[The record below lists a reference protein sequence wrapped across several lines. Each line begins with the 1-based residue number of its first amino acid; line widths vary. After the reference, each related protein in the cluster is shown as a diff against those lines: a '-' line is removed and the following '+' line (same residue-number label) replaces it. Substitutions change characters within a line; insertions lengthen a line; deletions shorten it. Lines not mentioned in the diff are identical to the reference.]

1 MPEMTPI
8 RKIHRQTLAPAAAEA
23 ASAPEMDA
31 ITGRRP
37 RRLEPV
43 SAASRERE
51 RRVREEYERLH
62 RRYGTSRYL
71 SRARRAETVMKE
83 PPPTPVSDVA
93 KISMRPLGEAPG
105 LISLEELAI
114 GEEQRKR
121 ETHISKEAVRAAQL
135 EPILQYEVLMGQY
148 YEQLNRY
155 NQQLQEYNQALAAKR
170 ELDKSVE
177 AYGFTK
183 YEDYMAYIQEMKYT
197 QHLNRLGAALK
208 ESELIARAYAR
219 GDINDPT
226 EQLRE
231 QMRRIET
238 EAKHL
243 KSTWSVDV
251 GPEPQMYMGEVSDY
265 VSEITA
271 LRKPETA
278 DVTTDTGYRV
288 YPITVDYDYNT
299 KPPSRYPDTTFGQID
314 EKLSKYINL
323 PHIPE
328 EDART
333 YAKLWSATGA
343 TPASR
348 ALQESGYGL
357 VYGAYEGVRSKPL
370 TGLASFGIGL
380 LGGAALKGA
389 SKVPQLAKAAPKVVR
404 GLESLWFGSIAGRT
418 AVGGLDTSTGKI
430 SPDFFGAGRAL
441 GEIITTEAAPVIAG
455 GVAGQRAATIT
466 GDIVRTRGLPE
477 IPTTDLVR
485 PEILAGKETFPVE
498 PPGAVSPKELVS
510 KFEVA
515 GRPIGVK
522 EPGGYHATT
531 APFPPETPIQM
542 GKRPYEGGG
551 LSIAP
556 EISPHFTRLS
566 RGGTKFDPFD
576 ISVLPGTPSDPTV
589 LYIKPSA
596 GIRTIPSD
604 IPRSGMEDM
613 ARFMLSPQ
621 AERGAAYIAPKYEA
635 GWKTGRMESEAMIPV
650 GTQTKRVRD
659 VGYIRLWGRR
669 VPIEERIAY
678 APTTEPTLPTSTKA
692 SGDITK
698 SSRSPYAPTVKPS
711 LLTGSSIASVR
722 PSQIGISPSMIG
734 IPPSLLRPLKP
745 KMSKSPSAKPKPSRP
760 SVIVVGPSPQITKS
774 SVSIRS
780 SLSTPPILRSAPKIR
795 ISKPTVSRVRPIS
808 SPDIDIGITSPTLP
822 SRPRLGPSARP
833 PRRLTSLDDKPRKG
847 RWPWE
852 WLGIGYRERATPH
865 ARLESAYLN
874 LPDVFSKR
882 TVDVKNIGRIRIPK
896 RRY

>member
-8 RKIHRQTLAPAAAEA
+8 RKIHRQTLAPAAPEA

-31 ITGRRP
+31 ITGQRP

-43 SAASRERE
+43 STASRERE

-71 SRARRAETVMKE
+71 SPTRRAETVMQE

-93 KISMRPLGEAPG
+93 KISMRPLGKAPG

-135 EPILQYEVLMGQY
+135 EPTLQYEERLGQY
-148 YEQLNRY
+148 HELLNRY

-177 AYGFTK
+177 PYGFTK

-208 ESELIARAYAR
+208 ESELIARAYGR
-219 GDINDPT
+219 GDIEDPT

-265 VSEITA
+265 VSEVTA

-278 DVTTDTGYRV
+278 DVTKDKWGYRV
-288 YPITVDYDYNT
+288 YPTTVDYDYSV
-299 KPPSRYPDTTFGQID
+299 KPPSRYPDTTFGRID
-314 EKLSKYINL
+314 EKLSEYINL
-323 PHIPE
+323 PHLPE

-333 YAKLWSATGA
+333 YAKLWAATGL
-343 TPASR
+343 TPAER
-348 ALQESGYGL
+348 GFRDSGFGL
-357 VYGAYEGVRSKPL
+357 VYGAYEGVRTKPL

-404 GLESLWFGSIAGRT
+404 GLESLWVGSIVGRT

-477 IPTTDLVR
+477 IPTTDLIR

-498 PPGAVSPKELVS
+498 PAGKVSPKELVS

-556 EISPHFTRLS
+556 EISPHFTRLP

-589 LYIKPSA
+589 MYIKPSA
-596 GIRTIPSD
+596 GVRTIPSD
-604 IPRSGMEDM
+604 IGRSGMEDM
-613 ARFMLSPQ
+613 ARFMLGPR

-678 APTTEPTLPTSTKA
+678 APTTEPTLPTPTKV

-711 LLTGSSIASVR
+711 LLTGSSVATVR
-722 PSQIGISPSMIG
+722 TSQIG
-734 IPPSLLRPLKP
+734 IPPSMLRPSRP
-745 KMSKSPSAKPKPSRP
+745 GRRQVPDVGEVIPQPSRP
-760 SVIVVGPSPQITKS
+760 SVIGVGPSPQITKS
-774 SVSIRS
+774 PVSTRS
-780 SLSTPPILRSAPKIR
+780 SLSTPPILRPAPKIE

-808 SPDIDIGITSPTLP
+808 PPDIDIGITTPTLP
-822 SRPRLGPSARP
+822 SRSRLGPSARP

-882 TVDVKNIGRIRIPK
+882 TIDIKNIGRIRIPK

>member
-8 RKIHRQTLAPAAAEA
+8 RKIHRQTIAPVAPEA

-31 ITGRRP
+31 ITGQRP

-93 KISMRPLGEAPG
+93 KITMRPLGEAPG

-135 EPILQYEVLMGQY
+135 EPTLQYEERMGQY
-148 YEQLNRY
+148 YELLNRY
-155 NQQLQEYNQALAAKR
+155 SQQLQEYNQALATQR

-177 AYGFTK
+177 PYGFTK

-208 ESELIARAYAR
+208 ESELIARAYGR
-219 GDINDPT
+219 GDIEDPT

-231 QMRRIET
+231 QMWRIET

-265 VSEITA
+265 VSEIAA

-278 DVTTDTGYRV
+278 DVTKDMWGYRV
-288 YPITVDYDYNT
+288 YPTTVDYDYNA
-299 KPPSRYPDTTFGQID
+299 KPPSRYPDTTFGRID
-314 EKLSKYINL
+314 EKLSEYINL

-333 YAKLWSATGA
+333 YAKLGAATGL
-343 TPASR
+343 TPAHR
-348 ALQESGYGL
+348 ALQELGYGL

-404 GLESLWFGSIAGRT
+404 GLESLWAGSIAGRT
-418 AVGGLDTSTGKI
+418 TIGGLDASTGKI
-430 SPDFFGAGRAL
+430 SPDFFGAGRSL

-466 GDIVRTRGLPE
+466 GDVIRTRGLPE

-498 PPGAVSPKELVS
+498 PAGAVSPKELVS

-515 GRPIGVK
+515 GRPIGIK

-531 APFPPETPIQM
+531 APFPPETPIKM

-566 RGGTKFDPFD
+566 REGTKFDPFD

-589 LYIKPSA
+589 MYIRPSA

-604 IPRSGMEDM
+604 IGRSGMEDM
-613 ARFMLSPQ
+613 ARFMLSPRAQ
-621 AERGAAYIAPKYEA
+621 RGAAYIAPKYEA

-669 VPIEERIAY
+669 VPIEERIAS
-678 APTTEPTLPTSTKA
+678 APTTEPTLPTPTKV

-722 PSQIGISPSMIG
+722 PSQIGIPPSMIG
-734 IPPSLLRPLKP
+734 IPPSILRPLKP
-745 KMSKSPSAKPKPSRP
+745 KMSKSPAGKPKPSRP
-760 SVIVVGPSPQITKS
+760 SVIGVGPSPQITKS
-774 SVSIRS
+774 PVLTRS

-795 ISKPTVSRVRPIS
+795 ISKPTVSRVRPA
-808 SPDIDIGITSPTLP
+808 SPPDIGITSPTLP
-822 SRPRLGPSARP
+822 SRPRLGPSTRP
-833 PRRLTSLDDKPRKG
+833 PRRLTSVDDKPRKG

>member
-8 RKIHRQTLAPAAAEA
+8 RKIQRQTLAPAAPEA

-62 RRYGTSRYL
+62 RRYGRSRYL
-71 SRARRAETVMKE
+71 SPARRAETVMQE
-83 PPPTPVSDVA
+83 PPPTPLSDVA
-93 KISMRPLGEAPG
+93 KISMRPLGTAPG

-135 EPILQYEVLMGQY
+135 EPILQYEERLGQY
-148 YEQLNRY
+148 YELLNQY
-155 NQQLQEYNQALAAKR
+155 NKQLQEYNQALAAKR

-177 AYGFTK
+177 PYGFTK

-208 ESELIARAYAR
+208 ESELIARAYGR
-219 GDINDPT
+219 GDIEDPT

-238 EAKHL
+238 EVKHL

-251 GPEPQMYMGEVSDY
+251 GPEPQMYMREVSDY
-265 VSEITA
+265 VSEIAA
-271 LRKPETA
+271 LRKPETV

-288 YPITVDYDYNT
+288 YPITVNYDYNA
-299 KPPSRYPDTTFGQID
+299 KPPSRYPDTVFGRID
-314 EKLSKYINL
+314 EKLSEYINL
-323 PHIPE
+323 PHLPE
-328 EDART
+328 EDARR
-333 YAKLWSATGA
+333 YAKLWAATEPI
-343 TPASR
+343 PALR
-348 ALQESGYGL
+348 GVRESGFGL
-357 VYGAYEGVRSKPL
+357 VYGAYEGVRTKPL

-389 SKVPQLAKAAPKVVR
+389 SKVPQLAKAAPTVVR
-404 GLESLWFGSIAGRT
+404 GLESLWFGSIVGRT

-430 SPDFFGAGRAL
+430 SLDFFGAGRVL
-441 GEIITTEAAPVIAG
+441 GEIVTTEAAPVIAG

-477 IPTTDLVR
+477 IPTTDLIR

-498 PPGAVSPKELVS
+498 PPGAVSPKKLVS

-515 GRPIGVK
+515 GRPIGIK

-542 GKRPYEGGG
+542 GRRPYEGGG

-556 EISPHFTRLS
+556 EISPHFTRLP

-576 ISVLPGTPSDPTV
+576 ISVLPGTPSDPSV
-589 LYIKPSA
+589 MYIKPSA
-596 GIRTIPSD
+596 GVRTIPSD
-604 IPRSGMEDM
+604 IGRSGMKDM
-613 ARFMLSPQ
+613 AEFMLGPR

-635 GWKTGRMESEAMIPV
+635 GWKTGWMESEAMIPV

-678 APTTEPTLPTSTKA
+678 APTTEPTMPTPTKL

-698 SSRSPYAPTVKPS
+698 SSRSSYAPTVKPS

-722 PSQIGISPSMIG
+722 PSQIRITPSM
-734 IPPSLLRPLKP
+734 LR
-745 KMSKSPSAKPKPSRP
+745 PSRP
-760 SVIVVGPSPQITKS
+760 GRRQAYDGGVIPQPSKPSVIDVGPSPQITKP

-780 SLSTPPILRSAPKIR
+780 SLSTPPILRSAPKIG

-808 SPDIDIGITSPTLP
+808 PPDIDIGITSPALP
-822 SRPRLGPSARP
+822 SRPRLGPAMRQ
-833 PRRLTSLDDKPRKG
+833 PRRLTSLDDKPQRG

-852 WLGIGYRERATPH
+852 WLGISYRERATPH

-874 LPDVFSKR
+874 LPDVFSIR
-882 TVDVKNIGRIRIPK
+882 MVDVKNIGRIRIPK

>member
-1 MPEMTPI
+1 
-8 RKIHRQTLAPAAAEA
+8 
-23 ASAPEMDA
+23 
-31 ITGRRP
+31 
-37 RRLEPV
+37 
-43 SAASRERE
+43 
-51 RRVREEYERLH
+51 
-62 RRYGTSRYL
+62 
-71 SRARRAETVMKE
+71 
-83 PPPTPVSDVA
+83 
-93 KISMRPLGEAPG
+93 MRPLGEAPG

-121 ETHISKEAVRAAQL
+121 ETHISKEAVRAVQL
-135 EPILQYEVLMGQY
+135 EPILQYEIRMAQY
-148 YEQLNRY
+148 YELLDRY
-155 NQQLQEYNQALAAKR
+155 NKQLQEYNQALAAQR

-177 AYGFTK
+177 PYGFTK
-183 YEDYMAYIQEMKYT
+183 YEDYMAYIWEMKYT

-208 ESELIARAYAR
+208 ESELLARAYGR
-219 GDINDPT
+219 GDIEDPT

-265 VSEITA
+265 VSEVTA
-271 LRKPETA
+271 LRKPETV
-278 DVTTDTGYRV
+278 DVTTDKWGYRV
-288 YPITVDYDYNT
+288 YPITVDYDYNV
-299 KPPSRYPDTTFGQID
+299 KPPSRYPDTTFGRID
-314 EKLSKYINL
+314 EKLSQYINL

-333 YAKLWSATGA
+333 YAKLWSATEPI
-343 TPASR
+343 PAQR
-348 ALQESGYGL
+348 GVRELGFGL
-357 VYGAYEGVRSKPL
+357 VYGAYEGVRTKPL
-370 TGLASFGIGL
+370 TGLASFGVGL

-389 SKVPQLAKAAPKVVR
+389 SKVPQLAKAAPTVVR
-404 GLESLWFGSIAGRT
+404 GLESLWFGSIVGRT

-441 GEIITTEAAPVIAG
+441 GEIVTTEAAPVIAG

-515 GRPIGVK
+515 GRPIGIK

-531 APFPPETPIQM
+531 APFPPETPIKM
-542 GKRPYEGGG
+542 GRRPYEGGG

-589 LYIKPSA
+589 MYIKPSA
-596 GIRTIPSD
+596 GVRTIPSD
-604 IPRSGMEDM
+604 IGRSGMKDM
-613 ARFMLSPQ
+613 AEFMLGPR

-650 GTQTKRVRD
+650 GTQTKRVKD

-678 APTTEPTLPTSTKA
+678 APTTEPTLPTPTKV

-722 PSQIGISPSMIG
+722 SSQIGITPSM
-734 IPPSLLRPLKP
+734 LRPSRP
-745 KMSKSPSAKPKPSRP
+745 GRRQAYDGGVIPQPSRP
-760 SVIVVGPSPQITKS
+760 SRPGRRQAYDGGVIPQPSRPSLIDVTPSPQITKP
-774 SVSIRS
+774 SVSTRS
-780 SLSTPPILRSAPKIR
+780 SLSTPPILRSAPKIG
-795 ISKPTVSRVRPIS
+795 ISKPTVSRVRPILP
-808 SPDIDIGITSPTLP
+808 PDIDIGITTPTLL
-822 SRPRLGPSARP
+822 SRPRLGPSRRP
-833 PRRLTSLDDKPRKG
+833 SRRLTSLDDKPRKG
-847 RWPWE
+847 GWPWE
-852 WLGIGYRERATPH
+852 WLDIGYRERATPH